1 MLNAQ
6 PMNLKV
12 AMLTGH
18 SLFADGLV
26 SKLREYSNS
35 FELRVF
41 DDQPDTVKELAAFH
55 PFAVILEDNGRQP
68 THSWSLQQLLGIL
81 PGLMIVFLNLG
92 QPEIMVI
99 HGEQYAANGAM
110 ELMEIIQQSRKNLAH
125 EFVQV
130 VSEVQKGQFVG

>member
-1 MLNAQ
+1 ME
-6 PMNLKV
+6 LKV

-55 PFAVILEDNGRQP
+55 PFAVILEDNGTQP
-68 THSWSLQQLLGIL
+68 TRSWSLQQLLGIL
-81 PGLMIVFLNLG
+81 PGLMIIFLNLG
-92 QPEIMVI
+92 QSEIMVI
-99 HGEQYAANGAM
+99 HGEQYAANGAL
-110 ELMEIIQQSRKNLAH
+110 ELMEIIQQSREAPAH
-125 EFVQV
+125 EFARAAQDI
-130 VSEVQKGQFVG
+130 QKDQLIG